1 MKNNLSFYE
10 KYYYSIIDNLF
21 TNHMK
26 DNDNI
31 LLIIDNE
38 FNILENFSYII
49 KKKKLKVYLLVSN
62 TVLYNKNIDYIKG
75 KDKEVDINIFIDINE
90 ISGNIFKYIVLFHL
104 TSIDYFKDFL
114 ISFKNIINEISSIYI
129 YSSLSK
135 VNKLKYK
142 NFIRETIMKYTSNK
156 MGIVLCYNDIIESIN
171 DDKDYEINSLKI
183 YKNNNY
189 IIYGY
194 NTTYEIILQKK

>member
-10 KYYYSIIDNLF
+10 KYYYTIIDNLF
-21 TNHMK
+21 NNYMK

-62 TVLYNKNIDYIKG
+62 NVLYNKNMDYIKG

-90 ISGNIFKYIVLFHL
+90 ISNNIFKYIILFHL
-104 TSIDYFKDFL
+104 VSVDYFKDFL
-114 ISFKNIINEISSIYI
+114 ILFKNIINEISSIYI
-129 YSSLSK
+129 YCSLSK

-156 MGIVLCYNDIIESIN
+156 MGIVLSYNDIIESIN
-171 DDKDYEINSLKI
+171 DDKDYDIYSLKI